1 MKMNKLKIYSPCIFS
16 MFMKQLMMEK
26 RILYFHGT
34 SVCLFV
40 VIDSHSK
47 EM

>member
-1 MKMNKLKIYSPCIFS
+1 MKMNKLKIFS
-16 MFMKQLMMEK
+16 MHFQFMKQLMMEK

-34 SVCLFV
+34 SACLFV
-40 VIDSHSK
+40 VIDSHIK